1 MLKNQVETILPTEW
15 GNFRMIAYSE
25 NEEDW
30 MPHLALIHENTDFEK
45 PVPIRLHSECLTG
58 DIFHSTKC
66 ECGKQLHQSL
76 AYFQENGGILLY
88 LRQEGR
94 NIGLINKMKAYNLQ
108 KNGKNTVEA
117 NLALGL
123 PADGRNFEEAI
134 QILEDLQ
141 LKSILLLTNNP
152 EKLVAFEQSSIQLIG
167 RIPIEIKASVH
178 NQNYLETKKNV
189 FQPYFR
195 TIKCS

>member
-15 GNFRMIAYSE
+15 GSFRMIAYSE

-30 MPHLALIHENTDFEK
+30 MPHLALIHENTDFDK

-152 EKLVAFEQSSIQLIG
+152 EKLAAFEKSTIQLIG

-178 NQNYLETKKNV
+178 NQNYLETKKMFFNH
-189 FQPYFR
+189 FLEL
-195 TIKCS
+195 

>member
-15 GNFRMIAYSE
+15 GSFRMIAYSE

-152 EKLVAFEQSSIQLIG
+152 EKLAAFEQSSIQLIG

-178 NQNYLETKKNV
+178 NQNYLETKKMFFNH
-189 FQPYFR
+189 
-195 TIKCS
+195 ILEL

>member
-1 MLKNQVETILPTEW
+1 MLKNQVETLLPTEW
-15 GNFRMIAYSE
+15 GNFRMIAFAE

-30 MPHLALIHENTDFEK
+30 MPHLALIHENTNFEN
-45 PVPIRLHSECLTG
+45 PVPIRIHSECLTG

-76 AYFQENGGILLY
+76 SYFQENGGVLLY

-123 PADGRNFEEAI
+123 PADGRNFIEAI

-141 LKSILLLTNNP
+141 IKSIYLLTNNP
-152 EKLVAFEQSSIQLIG
+152 EKMAAFVHSSIHLVG
-167 RIPIEIKASVH
+167 RIPIQIKASVH
-178 NQNYLETKKNV
+178 NQNYLETKKMFFNH
-189 FQPYFR
+189 FLEL
-195 TIKCS
+195 